1 MKSEWKTF
9 LLDDICEKI
18 YSGETPN
25 RKHLEYYEGGNIP
38 WLNTSEVIFNRI
50 HKTEKHIT
58 QLGLENS
65 SAKWIPE
72 NSVIVAMYGATEGRT
87 AIAKIPLTT
96 NQACCNLIIDPEKA
110 DYRYVYYYLYS
121 KYQHLLSKAGGDTRT
136 SADVLVC

>member
-18 YSGETPN
+18 YSGGTPN

-58 QLGLENS
+58 Q
-65 SAKWIPE
+65 
-72 NSVIVAMYGATEGRT
+72 
-87 AIAKIPLTT
+87 
-96 NQACCNLIIDPEKA
+96 
-110 DYRYVYYYLYS
+110 
-121 KYQHLLSKAGGDTRT
+121 
-136 SADVLVC
+136 

>member
-9 LLDDICEKI
+9 LPDDICEKI
-18 YSGETPN
+18 YSGGTPN

-72 NSVIVAMYGATEGRT
+72 NSVIVAMYGATAGRT

-96 NQACCNLIIDPEKA
+96 NQAFCNLIIDPEKA

-121 KYQHLLSKAGGDTRT
+121 KYQHLLSKVGGHTR
-136 SADVLVC
+136 SN